1 MMRKGVHIIVHLFFC
16 FPNFPVLFFGQE
28 LYRSV
33 SVMYNVG
40 ILAVVYENN
49 ALEEVCTHL
58 NASAVFGI

>member
-1 MMRKGVHIIVHLFFC
+1 MRKGVLVHLFFY

-40 ILAVVYENN
+40 ILAIVYEK
-49 ALEEVCTHL
+49 
-58 NASAVFGI
+58 